1 MAELPATQATPRSAQ
16 SRAAQSAAA
25 RFQTAQLAT
34 FIAAIFLSAALLFLI
49 EPMFTK
55 MVLPRLGGSPSVWSV
70 AMVFFQS
77 MLLAGYAYAHAL
89 TRYAPA
95 RLAVLIHLA
104 VMALAASTLPL
115 ALASGRPP
123 AAGEAFWLIA
133 IFATSIGLPFF
144 ALAANGPLLQA
155 WFARTDHPAAR
166 DPYFLYAASNVG
178 SFLALIAYPT
188 VIEPIVPLSRQ
199 SELWSLA
206 FYILMAAIAASGVL
220 LWRAGA
226 EGTDAHMHAPMD
238 APMDAPTW
246 RDYLKWCALAAVP
259 AALLIAVTAYISTD
273 VAAVPLVWVVPLA
286 LYLLSFVIV
295 FQQRPLIPHRLAVAL
310 QPFFILALA
319 FVFIFDLDP
328 LKRVIKH
335 FHLLDLDP
343 VETII
348 AVIVLNCLVFFITA
362 LVCHGE
368 LARSRPAAR
377 HLTGFYLAIAA
388 GGMIGGLAA
397 GLGAPH
403 AFNSVAEYP
412 ILIVLAALCR
422 PGLALPRAP
431 QARYLVL
438 GALALVALAII
449 VFDRF
454 HPDFEETRFD
464 VMIGASLLAAVLFAR
479 APLPFAAA
487 IAVAL
492 FVDQTYIDVAGTVSV
507 RSFFGVHK
515 ISESADGQFRLLSH
529 GTTLHGAE
537 RIRDE
542 NGNPI
547 AGPPAPLLY
556 YYDGSGMAQVIDAV
570 RRRAAGP
577 ITYAV
582 IGLGTG
588 SLACRATPE
597 DTVHYY
603 EIDPAIVHTARDSGL
618 FHFLSACQPDV
629 PIALGDARLTLAD
642 APDGAYDIIIVD
654 AFTSDAIPIHLIT
667 REAMALYLRKLKP
680 HGIVSVHVSNRYLE
694 LASVVAG
701 IAAANGAVT
710 RVNDGSDVLEN
721 GPQYLFA
728 GTVAA
733 VARENDDFGA
743 LAHSPFWQLQ
753 TPYVDQWV
761 WTDDYSNIV
770 GAMMRQFRSNAQEGQ
785 P

>member
-1 MAELPATQATPRSAQ
+1 
-16 SRAAQSAAA
+16 
-25 RFQTAQLAT
+25 
-34 FIAAIFLSAALLFLI
+34 
-49 EPMFTK
+49 
-55 MVLPRLGGSPSVWSV
+55 
-70 AMVFFQS
+70 
-77 MLLAGYAYAHAL
+77 
-89 TRYAPA
+89 
-95 RLAVLIHLA
+95 
-104 VMALAASTLPL
+104 
-115 ALASGRPP
+115 
-123 AAGEAFWLIA
+123 
-133 IFATSIGLPFF
+133 
-144 ALAANGPLLQA
+144 
-155 WFARTDHPAAR
+155 
-166 DPYFLYAASNVG
+166 
-178 SFLALIAYPT
+178 
-188 VIEPIVPLSRQ
+188 
-199 SELWSLA
+199 
-206 FYILMAAIAASGVL
+206 
-220 LWRAGA
+220 
-226 EGTDAHMHAPMD
+226 
-238 APMDAPTW
+238 
-246 RDYLKWCALAAVP
+246 
-259 AALLIAVTAYISTD
+259 
-273 VAAVPLVWVVPLA
+273 
-286 LYLLSFVIV
+286 
-295 FQQRPLIPHRLAVAL
+295 
-310 QPFFILALA
+310 
-319 FVFIFDLDP
+319 
-328 LKRVIKH
+328 
-335 FHLLDLDP
+335 
-343 VETII
+343 
-348 AVIVLNCLVFFITA
+348 
-362 LVCHGE
+362 
-368 LARSRPAAR
+368 
-377 HLTGFYLAIAA
+377 
-388 GGMIGGLAA
+388 MIGGLAA

-422 PGLALPRAP
+422 PGLALPRTP

-438 GALALVALAII
+438 GALALVALAMI

-454 HPDFEETRFD
+454 HPNFEETRFD

-547 AGPPAPLLY
+547 AGRPAPLLY

-588 SLACRATPE
+588 SLACRATLE

-618 FHFLSACQPDV
+618 FHFLSACGPDV

-680 HGIVSVHVSNRYLE
+680 HGIASVHVSNRYLE

-753 TPYVDQWV
+753 TPDLDQWV

-770 GAMMRQFRSNAQEGQ
+770 GAMMRQLRANAHDTE